1 VSGGSWSVY
10 WYNGYMYSS
19 EIARGLDVFEL
30 TPSAFI
36 SQNEID
42 AAKTVVFTELN
53 AQEQPKMVWP
63 PSIALA
69 RAFLDQLERSNGLA
83 ADRIAA
89 VRAELARVERLSGQQ
104 RRDGLTQLAAQV
116 DGDAGRARDGAK
128 VRMVAATVRDL
139 AAATR

>member
-1 VSGGSWSVY
+1 
-10 WYNGYMYSS
+10 M
-19 EIARGLDVFEL
+19 
-30 TPSAFI
+30 
-36 SQNEID
+36 
-42 AAKTVVFTELN
+42 
-53 AQEQPKMVWP
+53 
-63 PSIALA
+63 ALA

-128 VRMVAATVRDL
+128 VRMVAAAVRDL